1 MIDGY
6 EVLIVGGG
14 PAGLSASLILGRCNR
29 RVLLCDSG
37 KPRNAAS
44 TAVHGLL
51 GHNGKSPKE
60 LLDLGRRELGMLP
73 TVACRST
80 EIVSVEARNDDFA
93 FTAADGSQGTARKI
107 LIATGLVD
115 DLPAIPGVEDYYGR
129 SVHHCLYCDGFEY
142 SGLPL
147 AAYGVGD
154 KGAGLAL
161 MMRHWSDDIV
171 LCTDAGQSPTE
182 AQQLQLAAAG
192 VRTSADPIA
201 GLEGRAGRLQAIRF
215 QSGEVIARTAL
226 FFSTGCRQSSP
237 LSNTLN
243 CARDKK
249 GGIVIDPLTEETSV
263 RGVYVA
269 GDVSRD
275 VLLVA
280 VAIAEGAKAAVAIN
294 RSLLKAEGLLT

>member
-14 PAGLSASLILGRCNR
+14 PAGLSAAMILGRCNR
-29 RVLLCDSG
+29 RVLLCDNG

-44 TAVHGLL
+44 GAVHGLL
-51 GHNGKSPKE
+51 GHHGKSPGE
-60 LLDLGRRELGMLP
+60 LLALGRRELEALP
-73 TVACRST
+73 TIESRST
-80 EIVSVEARNDDFA
+80 EIVSIEAHDDEFA
-93 FTAADGSQGTARKI
+93 FAAADGSRGTARKV
-107 LIATGLVD
+107 LLATGLID
-115 DLPAIPGVEDYYGR
+115 ELPPIPGVEDYYGR

-161 MMRHWSDDIV
+161 MMRHWSGDIA
-171 LCTDAGQSPTE
+171 LFTDGQAPSEP
-182 AQQLQLAAAG
+182 QQLRLAAAG
-192 VRTSADPIA
+192 VRIIAGPIA
-201 GLEGRAGRLQAIRF
+201 GMEGSGGCLQAIRL
-215 QSGEVIARTAL
+215 QSGEAIARTAL
-226 FFSTGCRQSSP
+226 FFSTGCRQSSH
-237 LSNTLN
+237 LSKTLN
-243 CARDKK
+243 CARDEK
-249 GGIVIDPLTEETSV
+249 GGIAIDPLTEETSV